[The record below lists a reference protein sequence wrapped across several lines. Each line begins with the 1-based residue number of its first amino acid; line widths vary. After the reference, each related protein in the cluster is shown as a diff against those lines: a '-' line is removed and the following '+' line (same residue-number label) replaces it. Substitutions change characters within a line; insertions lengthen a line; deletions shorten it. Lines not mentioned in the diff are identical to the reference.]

1 MDRVGRALGP
11 GPLAHDADHAAL
23 VADLTV
29 YIRQHHGERDLEQLG
44 RRLSQLDDPWSH

>member
-11 GPLAHDADHAAL
+11 GPLAHDAGHAAL

-29 YIRQHHGERDLEQLG
+29 YIRQHHGERDLERIG
-44 RRLSQLDDPWSH
+44 RRLSQLDDPWSG